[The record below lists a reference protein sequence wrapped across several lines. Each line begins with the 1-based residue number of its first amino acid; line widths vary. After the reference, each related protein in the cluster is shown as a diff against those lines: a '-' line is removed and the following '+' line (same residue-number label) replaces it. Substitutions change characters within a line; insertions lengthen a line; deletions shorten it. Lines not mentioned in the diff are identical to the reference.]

1 MTKDKIQ
8 EKIDYHKNKLDLYEK
23 KLNQIENKKITVIG
37 FKRYDNT
44 K

>member
-1 MTKDKIQ
+1 MEKEKIQ
-8 EKIDYHKNKLDLYEK
+8 SKLDYHKNKVDLYEQ
-23 KLNQIENKKITVIG
+23 KLKRIEEKKILIVG

>member
-1 MTKDKIQ
+1 MDKNKIQ
-8 EKIDYHKNKLDLYEK
+8 EKLYYHKNKVDLYEK
-23 KLNQIENKKITVIG
+23 KLEQIENKKLFVVG

>member
-1 MTKDKIQ
+1 MDKDKIQ
-8 EKIDYHKNKLDLYEK
+8 SKLDYHKNKVDLYEK
-23 KLNQIENKKITVIG
+23 KLKQIEDKKITIIG